1 MTSHCYTT
9 PFCYFLCCEVSFLPV
24 NDLLQIGLQHDDE
37 LLEGAPLLHIEGHF
51 LLIFLVLLFLSQRD
65 KDQRAFINYSLA
77 QSLEMVPILRGNVL

>member
-9 PFCYFLCCEVSFLPV
+9 PLCYFLCCEVSFLPV
-24 NDLLQIGLQHDDE
+24 NNLLQIGLQHDDK

-51 LLIFLVLLFLSQRD
+51 LLIFLILLFLSQRD